1 MNYDENVF
9 KAKANIK
16 ARRIWLV
23 FSLLLTA
30 NYGADMSN
38 GLYPSKQYLYFVL
51 LCWIPFFIG
60 ELFLKIKGKTTDIYR
75 YILVLGYG
83 IFYTYLLCTTA
94 SPIAFTYILP
104 VTSLLIIFKEI
115 HAAVRYCKYYQRSN
129 QYYLPLYGIKLHH
142 CY

>member
-38 GLYPSKQYLYFVL
+38 GLYPSKQYLYLFCSAGFHFL
-51 LCWIPFFIG
+51 LENYF
-60 ELFLKIKGKTTDIYR
+60 
-75 YILVLGYG
+75 
-83 IFYTYLLCTTA
+83 
-94 SPIAFTYILP
+94 
-104 VTSLLIIFKEI
+104 
-115 HAAVRYCKYYQRSN
+115 
-129 QYYLPLYGIKLHH
+129 
-142 CY
+142 

>member
-60 ELFLKIKGKTTDIYR
+60 ELFLKIKGKTTGAWLR
-75 YILVLGYG
+75 
-83 IFYTYLLCTTA
+83 YLLYLSFMYHSIPNCIYLHSA
-94 SPIAFTYILP
+94 G
-104 VTSLLIIFKEI
+104 
-115 HAAVRYCKYYQRSN
+115 N
-129 QYYLPLYGIKLHH
+129 QSFNYF
-142 CY
+142 

>member
-83 IFYTYLLCTTA
+83 IFYTYLLYL
-94 SPIAFTYILP
+94 SFMYHSI
-104 VTSLLIIFKEI
+104 
-115 HAAVRYCKYYQRSN
+115 SN
-129 QYYLPLYGIKLHH
+129 CIYLHSAGNQSFNYF
-142 CY
+142 

>member
-60 ELFLKIKGKTTDIYR
+60 ELFLKIKGKMDITNKPR
-75 YILVLGYG
+75 SEERRVGKE
-83 IFYTYLLCTTA
+83 CRSRW
-94 SPIAFTYILP
+94 SPY
-104 VTSLLIIFKEI
+104 
-115 HAAVRYCKYYQRSN
+115 H
-129 QYYLPLYGIKLHH
+129 
-142 CY
+142 

>member
-94 SPIAFTYILP
+94 SPIAFYLH
-104 VTSLLIIFKEI
+104 S
-115 HAAVRYCKYYQRSN
+115 AGN
-129 QYYLPLYGIKLHH
+129 QSFNYF
-142 CY
+142 

>member
-38 GLYPSKQYLYFVL
+38 GFTFSTVSIHRSSISILFCSAGFHFLLENYF
-51 LCWIPFFIG
+51 
-60 ELFLKIKGKTTDIYR
+60 
-75 YILVLGYG
+75 
-83 IFYTYLLCTTA
+83 
-94 SPIAFTYILP
+94 
-104 VTSLLIIFKEI
+104 
-115 HAAVRYCKYYQRSN
+115 
-129 QYYLPLYGIKLHH
+129 
-142 CY
+142 

>member
-51 LCWIPFFIG
+51 LC
-60 ELFLKIKGKTTDIYR
+60 
-75 YILVLGYG
+75 
-83 IFYTYLLCTTA
+83 
-94 SPIAFTYILP
+94 
-104 VTSLLIIFKEI
+104 
-115 HAAVRYCKYYQRSN
+115 
-129 QYYLPLYGIKLHH
+129 
-142 CY
+142 